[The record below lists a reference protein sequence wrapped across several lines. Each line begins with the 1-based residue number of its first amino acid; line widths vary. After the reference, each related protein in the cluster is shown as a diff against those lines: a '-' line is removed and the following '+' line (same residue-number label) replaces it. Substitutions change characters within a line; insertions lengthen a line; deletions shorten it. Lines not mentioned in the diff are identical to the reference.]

1 MSLCLLLNVTTC
13 APVRYTGQQLIDYV
27 NENTDHV
34 SRTQL
39 VINSGYV
46 YDNGKPQ
53 FVDFYTEL
61 LKAKEQ
67 LDPSY
72 VSKQEAEDAQYEELD
87 TDTKDLYDA
96 VHDRLGEKWD
106 HEEIMEFIDELDDL
120 GITTFSEFEDAFCY
134 ESDGYWAEKEFAEY
148 WVCEVMCEAPSETI
162 AHAVDWQQVWDHNLR
177 YDFNTIETSNGTFF
191 FWNN

>member
-1 MSLCLLLNVTTC
+1 VTTS
-13 APVRYTGQQLIDYV
+13 APVRYTGQALLDYV
-27 NENTDHV
+27 NENTANV

-39 VINSGYV
+39 AIDAGYV
-46 YDNGKPQ
+46 YDNGKPM
-53 FVDFYTEL
+53 FTDFYTEL
-61 LKAKEQ
+61 LRAKEI

-72 VSKQEAEDAQYEELD
+72 VSTKEAEDAQYEALPLATQE
-87 TDTKDLYDA
+87 LYDG

-120 GITTFSEFEDAFCY
+120 GIVSFADFEDAFSY
-134 ESDGYWAEKEFAEY
+134 EFDGYWAEKEFAEY
-148 WVCEVMCEAPSETI
+148 WVCEVMCEPPNETI

-177 YDFNTIETSNGTFF
+177 YDFNTIETNNGTFF